1 LALTTA
7 GAYLRK
13 STLSFEQYL
22 HEYEKRWDIN
32 PRRPLELHEYRGRT
46 LYNTW
51 DLSYARLKNDD
62 PDAARLLE
70 LLAYFDNQH
79 IWHDLLRTGI
89 NDHSPEWLL
98 NVVVDLVDF
107 ENAMGTLVDYCFVE
121 VHSSTLTYSMH
132 ACVHDWTFGGL
143 NKVIDTQSY
152 WYAVDCI
159 VNSINEEDWDFLG
172 HLRYARLAP
181 HAARLAH
188 DRFLQG
194 DLFENALHNWI
205 YKIEYIAQLLSK
217 QVQLV
222 AAGVLLE
229 RALAGKEKALGR
241 DHASILNT
249 VNNLGLLYR
258 DQGNLDEAEQM
269 YIRALAGKEKALG
282 RDHTSTLNTVNNL
295 GLLYRA
301 QGKLDEA
308 EQMVIR
314 ALAGYEK
321 ALGPDHTSTLDT
333 VNNLGIL

>member
-22 HEYEKRWDIN
+22 HEYEKRWNIN
-32 PRRPLELHEYRGRT
+32 PRRPLKLHEYRDRT

-62 PDAARLLE
+62 PDAAQLLK

-79 IWHDLLRTGI
+79 IWHDLLRVGI
-89 NDHSPEWLL
+89 SDHSPEWLL
-98 NVVVDLVDF
+98 NAAVDLVDF

-152 WYAVDCI
+152 WYAFDCI
-159 VNSINEEDWDFLG
+159 ANSINKEDWHFLG
-172 HLRYARLAP
+172 HLRYAHLAP
-181 HAARLAH
+181 HAARLAR
-188 DRFLQG
+188 DRFVQG
-194 DLFENALHNWI
+194 DLFENALRNWI
-205 YKIEYIAQLLSK
+205 YKIEYITKLLSE

-241 DHASILNT
+241 DHTSTLDT
-249 VNNLGLLYR
+249 VHNLGLLYYA
-258 DQGNLDEAEQM
+258 QGKLDEAEQM
-269 YIRALAGKEKALG
+269 YIRALAGREKALG
-282 RDHTSTLNTVNNL
+282 R
-295 GLLYRA
+295 
-301 QGKLDEA
+301 
-308 EQMVIR
+308 
-314 ALAGYEK
+314 
-321 ALGPDHTSTLDT
+321 DHTSTLDT
-333 VNNLGIL
+333 VNNLGNLYCAQGKLDRAEQIFKGIERKQDECS